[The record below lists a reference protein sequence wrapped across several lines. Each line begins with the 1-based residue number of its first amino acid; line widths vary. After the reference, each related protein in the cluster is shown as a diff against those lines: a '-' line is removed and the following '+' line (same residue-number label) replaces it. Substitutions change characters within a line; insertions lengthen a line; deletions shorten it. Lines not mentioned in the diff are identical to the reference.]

1 MYKMPKI
8 VLGVAPTKRGFL
20 SMEEA
25 KRQKDKFM
33 SVIRSID
40 SDVVEIVDVDDLC
53 ENGILTSSFTDP
65 TKTTQDIQN
74 VIDKF
79 VKARVDALFIPHC
92 DFGEEQ
98 CSTAVAAALKV
109 PTLLWGA
116 RDEKPN
122 TFESR
127 GRDTQDR
134 KSVV

>member
-33 SVIRSID
+33 AVIRSID

-65 TKTTQDIQN
+65 TKTAQLACRFPYN
-74 VIDKF
+74 RF
-79 VKARVDALFIPHC
+79 PRSR
-92 DFGEEQ
+92 GN
-98 CSTAVAAALKV
+98 AV
-109 PTLLWGA
+109 PSSY
-116 RDEKPN
+116 P
-122 TFESR
+122 ESR
-127 GRDTQDR
+127 RARPGG
-134 KSVV
+134 